1 MNLNQLYYF
10 QTIARLQHFSKAAD
24 ELHISQPSLSYAM
37 SSLEK
42 ELETCLFEKQGR
54 NVVLT
59 KYGKFFLEHV
69 DRSLEELE
77 AGIRQLKKYTSNTKG
92 QIDIGYVY
100 PLAPRY
106 IPKMARSFL
115 DLPENK
121 DVNFTFYQ
129 GITSALVSG
138 LKSEKY
144 DLIFASQ
151 VPAETDLEFVSLI
164 EHALSVIVPLNHPLA
179 NFDRIHFHEISNYP
193 LVVYNKETGLGQL
206 TLKLFNISNI
216 EPQIICE
223 AENEQALYGLVSEGF
238 GISLAAVIPEINL
251 YQVKAIPVIEGYC
264 KRHIHMAYLR
274 NHYQTPAMK
283 RFIEYVK
290 SHEFEI

>member
-10 QTIARLQHFSKAAD
+10 QTVARLQHFSKAAQ

-59 KYGKFFLEHV
+59 KYGRFFLEHV
-69 DRSLEELE
+69 NASLQELE
-77 AGIRQLKKYTSNTKG
+77 NGIHQLQKYTSSKKG
-92 QIDIGYVY
+92 QIDIGYIY

-115 DLPENK
+115 SLPENK

-129 GITSALVSG
+129 GITSDLIDG
-138 LKSEKY
+138 LKNEKY
-144 DLIFASQ
+144 DIIFSSQ
-151 VPAETDLEFVSLI
+151 VPEETDLEFHSLI
-164 EHALSVIVPLNHPLA
+164 EHTLSVIVPVGHPLA
-179 NFDRIHFHEISNYP
+179 RLDEIQFHQIIDYP
-193 LVVYNKETGLGQL
+193 LVVYNRETGLGQL
-206 TLKLFNISNI
+206 TLKLFEISNLT
-216 EPQIICE
+216 PNIICE

-238 GISLAAVIPEINL
+238 GISLAAVIPEVKL
-251 YQVKAIPVIEGYC
+251 YQVKVIPVVESYC
-264 KRHIHMAYLR
+264 KRHIHMAYLKNR
-274 NHYQTPAMK
+274 YQIPAVK
-283 RFIEYVK
+283 RFIQYAQTH
-290 SHEFEI
+290 SFEI